1 METDGGLATTK
12 SAAVPRQN
20 EASELRDCRMEIKFV
35 DRKGA
40 YLETNAKW
48 GTQFLSFGHPP
59 LIRNMRKFSGPATF
73 LSIIT

>member
-12 SAAVPRQN
+12 SVVVPRQN
-20 EASELRDCRMEIKFV
+20 EASELRDCRTEIKFV

-48 GTQFLSFGHPP
+48 APAP
-59 LIRNMRKFSGPATF
+59 WIRNMRKFNGPAPF
-73 LSIIT
+73 LSIIP

>member
-12 SAAVPRQN
+12 SVVVPRQN
-20 EASELRDCRMEIKFV
+20 EASELRGCRTEIKFV

-40 YLETNAKW
+40 YLETNAKG
-48 GTQFLSFGHPP
+48 GTQFLSFGPP
-59 LIRNMRKFSGPATF
+59 LIRNMRKFSRPAPF